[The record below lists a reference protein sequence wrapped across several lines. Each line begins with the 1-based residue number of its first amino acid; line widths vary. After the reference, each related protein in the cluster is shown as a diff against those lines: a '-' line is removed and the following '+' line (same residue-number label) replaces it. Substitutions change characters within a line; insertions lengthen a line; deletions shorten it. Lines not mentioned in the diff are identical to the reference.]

1 MPGEG
6 APILGAEPEAIA
18 AAALAEKK
26 IQKCTFLLKSI
37 SPSVPLLP
45 PHGPTYGSLYHGA
58 WTTNDPPTCA

>member
-26 IQKCTFLLKSI
+26 NPRMYIFAKN
-37 SPSVPLLP
+37 
-45 PHGPTYGSLYHGA
+45 H
-58 WTTNDPPTCA
+58 